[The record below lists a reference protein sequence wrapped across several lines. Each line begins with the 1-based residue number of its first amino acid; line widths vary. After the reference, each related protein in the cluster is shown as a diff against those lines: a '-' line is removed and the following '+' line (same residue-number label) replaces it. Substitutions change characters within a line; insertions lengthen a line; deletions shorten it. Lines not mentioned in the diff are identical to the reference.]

1 MYRADSTFRY
11 REQAVN
17 YWYFLLSGHC
27 ILNAFI
33 VFVCRWT
40 LFGGKKTVSQFVIE
54 VNKTVTNQLKLIII
68 SMKIDVICS
77 LVSRYISLFYILDVN
92 QTPNDKIHPFY
103 LKFSTRKIM
112 NNKNS
117 KQKNRK
123 KKWKNKNSYLK
134 KNDAQNYTFRTI
146 QFSSVGNAF
155 SNATFRCGWH
165 FNNINVLKWRCVL
178 LKLNCICLQFVW
190 HKPNKYIYNN
200 YCVIELIKT
209 R

>member
-1 MYRADSTFRY
+1 M
-11 REQAVN
+11 
-17 YWYFLLSGHC
+17 
-27 ILNAFI
+27 NAFI

-77 LVSRYISLFYILDVN
+77 LVSRYVYYICILLY
-92 QTPNDKIHPFY
+92 KIQPFY
-103 LKFSTRKIM
+103 FKISFFTRKLM
-112 NNKNS
+112 NNKKS
-117 KQKNRK
+117 KQKHQK
-123 KKWKNKNSYLK
+123 KKWKNKNSYFK
-134 KNDAQNYTFRTI
+134 KNYAQNYTFRTI

-178 LKLNCICLQFVW
+178 LKLNWIRLQFVR
-190 HKPNKYIYNN
+190 HKPNKYIYIYND